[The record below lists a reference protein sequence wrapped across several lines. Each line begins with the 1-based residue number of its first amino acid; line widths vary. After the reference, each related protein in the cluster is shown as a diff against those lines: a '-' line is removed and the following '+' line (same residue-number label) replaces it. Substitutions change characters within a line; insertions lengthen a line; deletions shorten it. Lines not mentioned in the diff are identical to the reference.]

1 MSYCGNCGT
10 ELPAGAR
17 FCAACGTPVP
27 ADHGSIMNAM
37 PYPSGGQGGVPYQN
51 KQADENMPAY
61 SHQSVYGHGSQI
73 HAGSQIYG
81 NAQPPYANGP
91 EYGNDLPPYAGGQ
104 AYGEGLPPYAGGQAY
119 GEGLPPY
126 AEGQI
131 YGNVQSPYAGGQM
144 YGGGLP
150 PYAEGQ
156 IYGNVQSPY
165 AGGQAYGG
173 GLPPYAE
180 GPVYENGLSVYGYC
194 NELSAA
200 GEMCAGNYYDP
211 YGRLADLRPRSSQ
224 KRLMTVCAV
233 VGLIIAAVVILLIVL
248 LTSNRGNRSYE
259 QAVSVFM
266 DGFERQDLSRI
277 SEAFPERAREDIW
290 REMGG
295 SSRYAQM
302 DVRSEADSEDDF
314 WQELNADLEWYCG
327 GQITMTYEIT
337 GAEPITDYRLCE
349 YERHFLEDFQYE
361 VSFDGGFSVNVEIT
375 FQGNEGDFRSSMKLN
390 TAMIGKNW
398 YVIDPVVD

>member
-37 PYPSGGQGGVPYQN
+37 PYPSGGQGGVLYQN

-91 EYGNDLPPYAGGQ
+91 EYGNAQPPYANGPE
-104 AYGEGLPPYAGGQAY
+104 YGNAQPPYANGP
-119 GEGLPPY
+119 E
-126 AEGQI
+126 
-131 YGNVQSPYAGGQM
+131 YGND
-144 YGGGLP
+144 LP
-150 PYAEGQ
+150 
-156 IYGNVQSPY
+156 PY

>member
-1 MSYCGNCGT
+1 MSYCRNCGT

-17 FCAACGTPVP
+17 FCAACGTPVQ
-27 ADHGSIMNAM
+27 AGHGSIMNAM
-37 PYPSGGQGGVPYQN
+37 PDPSGGQGGVPYQN
-51 KQADENMPAY
+51 KQADQNMSAY
-61 SHQSVYGHGSQI
+61 SDPPVYGQGSQI

-81 NAQPPYANGP
+81 SAQPPYPDGP
-91 EYGNDLPPYAGGQ
+91 VYGNDLPPYAGGQ
-104 AYGEGLPPYAGGQAY
+104 
-119 GEGLPPY
+119 
-126 AEGQI
+126 
-131 YGNVQSPYAGGQM
+131 V

-150 PYAEGQ
+150 PYA
-156 IYGNVQSPY
+156 
-165 AGGQAYGG
+165 GGPVYGG

-180 GPVYENGLSVYGYC
+180 GPVYGNAQPPY
-194 NELSAA
+194 
-200 GEMCAGNYYDP
+200 AGNFYDP
-211 YGRLADLRPRSSQ
+211 YGGSAALQPKSSQ

-233 VGLIIAAVVILLIVL
+233 VGLIIAAAVILLIVL
-248 LTSNRGNRSYE
+248 LTSGHGNRSYE
-259 QAVSVFM
+259 QAVGVFM

-302 DVRSEADSEDDF
+302 NARSETDFEDDF
-314 WQELNADLEWYCG
+314 WQKLNADLEWYCG

-337 GAEPITDYRLCE
+337 GAEPIADYRLRE

-361 VSFDGGFSVNVEIT
+361 VSFGGGFSVNVEIT
-375 FQGNEGDFRSSMKLN
+375 FQGNEGDYRSSMKLN